1 MPTVNILIAIDVG
14 LALSQRNLDKCVY
27 MMDTNRYFGSNGA
40 GNDELHTV
48 CLNGQRLVWTV
59 VSIDPNLPV
68 AIGGFS
74 SNGNYPAAYPNMIN
88 PKPVADTSGTVWGA
102 NVNQANTNA
111 QYSVNLLV
119 GDDNTPMSFDP
130 FITATNQ

>member
-1 MPTVNILIAIDVG
+1 M
-14 LALSQRNLDKCVY
+14 ALSQQNLGNCVY
-27 MMDTNRYFGSNGA
+27 MMDTNRYLGSNGA
-40 GNDELHTV
+40 GGSELQTV
-48 CLNGQRLVWTV
+48 CVNGQRVVWTV

-74 SNGNYPAAYPNMIN
+74 SNGSYPAAYPNMIN
-88 PKPVADTSGTVWGA
+88 PTAVPDTGGMVWGG
-102 NVNQANTNA
+102 NVNQANTQA

>member
-14 LALSQRNLDKCVY
+14 QALSQQNLDNCVY
-27 MMDTNRYFGSNGA
+27 MMDTNRYLGSNGA

-74 SNGNYPAAYPNMIN
+74 SNGHYPAAYPNMIN
-88 PKPVADTSGTVWGA
+88 PKSVADTSGTVWGA
-102 NVNQANTNA
+102 NVNEANTNA